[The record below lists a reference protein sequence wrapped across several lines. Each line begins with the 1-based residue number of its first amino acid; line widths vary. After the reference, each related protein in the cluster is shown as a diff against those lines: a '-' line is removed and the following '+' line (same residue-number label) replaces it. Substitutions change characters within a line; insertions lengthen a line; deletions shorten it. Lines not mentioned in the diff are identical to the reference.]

1 MGTDIMSYLL
11 LILILFLVSVA
22 MMIPYGLYREL
33 GDRKREIERLQKSL
47 AAMAE
52 IAMKQMEVI
61 QNLTKEMEELNMS
74 VEMLL
79 EK

>member
-1 MGTDIMSYLL
+1 MMILYGELGD
-11 LILILFLVSVA
+11 LILFLVSVA
-22 MMIPYGLYREL
+22 MMIPSYGLYREL